1 MRAPGLRSLAG
12 KDPRVRPE
20 LLRADSG
27 AARRAGVEAPRG
39 QGCPLTPVGPRAPVP
54 VPWAGRRGAAARW
67 GSAPWHGEPGPL
79 CAPVC
84 RRAPGEGS
92 PGGASEPLG
101 WASSGDELPEMRRA
115 AGSGGREVL
124 LASAGGVHGVA
135 AAAGSGA
142 AHSLAVCAP
151 CAFCAARA
159 K

>member
-1 MRAPGLRSLAG
+1 MSLRAPGLHSLAG

-39 QGCPLTPVGPRAPVP
+39 QGRPLTPVGLRAPVP

-84 RRAPGEGS
+84 SERRGRAVLEAPRSLSAGL
-92 PGGASEPLG
+92 PR
-101 WASSGDELPEMRRA
+101 GDELPERRRA
-115 AGSGGREVL
+115 AGSCGREVL
-124 LASAGGVHGVA
+124 LASAGGVLGVS

-142 AHSLAVCAP
+142 AHSLAV
-151 CAFCAARA
+151 
-159 K
+159 